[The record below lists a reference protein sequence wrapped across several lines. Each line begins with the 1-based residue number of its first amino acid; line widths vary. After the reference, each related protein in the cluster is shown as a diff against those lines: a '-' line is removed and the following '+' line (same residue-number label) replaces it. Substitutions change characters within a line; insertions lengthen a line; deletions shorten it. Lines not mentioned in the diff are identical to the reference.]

1 VVVEHGNG
9 LGDVGHAEIR
19 HKVEEGFRG
28 FATLIHTV
36 DCSLTGASGGFGF
49 SLATPGNRATRADH
63 NMTKQRAD
71 RGHVDEFFDVFA
83 WMGCVLGAPIRI
95 SVAYGQRGWLG
106 FVNPAGEVLGE
117 FPPLSEPKAVITSA
131 GQTGRDTFTG
141 PAQTGRG
148 GSRIPIGRG
157 GC

>member
-1 VVVEHGNG
+1 MAPMVARVKDACEPVHESGLGNCVQLPRGVVQYVEHGNG

-49 SLATPGNRATRADH
+49 LLATPGNRATRVDH
-63 NMTKQRAD
+63 NVTKQRAD

-83 WMGCVLGAPIRI
+83 WMICVLGA
-95 SVAYGQRGWLG
+95 SV
-106 FVNPAGEVLGE
+106 
-117 FPPLSEPKAVITSA
+117 
-131 GQTGRDTFTG
+131 
-141 PAQTGRG
+141 
-148 GSRIPIGRG
+148 
-157 GC
+157 